1 MGKFNFKDEVDF
13 EEVKKK
19 AEEFYSTIGEVRCP
33 YFGEKIAFNA
43 KGIKHLK
50 FKSDQVARTQHD
62 QYSRLKLIYL
72 APEILKLSKTVQG
85 IWHTKRFEMQ
95 KTHSRWEKVLKDV
108 SFYEFIAVLE
118 NVRVKVI
125 VKEVFGG
132 EKHFWSIIP
141 FWRIDKENSRRIL
154 YSGDPEVD

>member
-50 FKSDQVARTQHD
+50 FKSD
-62 QYSRLKLIYL
+62 
-72 APEILKLSKTVQG
+72 
-85 IWHTKRFEMQ
+85 
-95 KTHSRWEKVLKDV
+95 
-108 SFYEFIAVLE
+108 
-118 NVRVKVI
+118 
-125 VKEVFGG
+125 
-132 EKHFWSIIP
+132 
-141 FWRIDKENSRRIL
+141 
-154 YSGDPEVD
+154 